1 MTEEFK
7 EKINKIIDHCKVQ
20 SDIYNNYQLGTKVLI
35 NSIYG
40 AFGFNGFYFYN
51 KNIAES
57 VTKQGKNVIL
67 YAENLLNKWA
77 QKVWLKDKK
86 THKLMGIKIKDN
98 TPITE
103 NISVYIDTDS
113 LTGDSII
120 NIENEIISIK
130 VANKKYLFKPNDK
143 VKICRNGIE
152 MEVIASDIQE
162 SDLIDL

>member
-7 EKINKIIDHCKVQ
+7 DKINKIIDHCKVQ
-20 SDIYNNYQLGTKVLI
+20 SDIYNNYQMGTKILI

-77 QKVWLKDKK
+77 KKVWLKDEK

-113 LTGDSII
+113 LVKDSII
-120 NIENEIISIK
+120 NILDEVVIIETETGKQIF
-130 VANKKYLFKPNDK
+130 NKNDK
-143 VKICRNGIE
+143 VKICRCGVE
-152 MEVIASDIQE
+152 MEIEASNINKD
-162 SDLIDL
+162 DLINV